1 MHKTSL
7 LKIRKLVKIRKELM
21 ENAKREMKV
30 EINV

>member
-7 LKIRKLVKIRKELM
+7 VRKLVKIRKELM
-21 ENAKREMKV
+21 GNAKREMKV